1 MDMLVYMFL
10 AEGFEET
17 EAIGCLDVLRRA
29 EIEALTVGVGGKE
42 IKGSHGISVVADIEL
57 EKIDFDSLD
66 GVILP
71 GGMPGTMNLQAEE
84 KVIEAVKHCAENG
97 KLVAAICA
105 APMILGKLG
114 LLNGK
119 RATCYP
125 GFEEFLEGAE
135 LDDSLVSIDGNIVTG
150 KGAGASMLFGAR
162 IADWFKAGAGQE
174 VLYMM
179 QHPHI
184 SSL

>member
-1 MDMLVYMFL
+1 MVYMFL

-84 KVIEAVKHCAENG
+84 K
-97 KLVAAICA
+97 
-105 APMILGKLG
+105 
-114 LLNGK
+114 
-119 RATCYP
+119 
-125 GFEEFLEGAE
+125 
-135 LDDSLVSIDGNIVTG
+135 
-150 KGAGASMLFGAR
+150 
-162 IADWFKAGAGQE
+162 
-174 VLYMM
+174 
-179 QHPHI
+179 
-184 SSL
+184 